1 MPRFLPGHC
10 ERVKMR
16 KTVKPTQTQ
25 ALGCRSRILP
35 LLSFRF
41 FIPFPVET
49 IVFGVFVCLCF
60 HKRLCQ
66 TQLLFTRILLL
77 RYWWDPSLVACVC
90 ADEDDRERVEQMRV
104 LPATKNGLIFHGVT
118 PLARE

>member
-35 LLSFRF
+35 LLSFRI

-49 IVFGVFVCLCF
+49 IVFGVFVCLF
-60 HKRLCQ
+60 SQASLSDTTLVYQ
-66 TQLLFTRILLL
+66 DFT
-77 RYWWDPSLVACVC
+77 A
-90 ADEDDRERVEQMRV
+90 
-104 LPATKNGLIFHGVT
+104 
-118 PLARE
+118 